1 MVLTWSV
8 ALGSVLLAEFGPRW
22 KLIDEPWSP
31 PPLTHTP
38 PLFWCSWC
46 LFFSVQVFWVR
57 MSSVMALVQSLPVS
71 IDHPGPGLDPRL
83 HPASP
88 PLMGAMGAV
97 SSMMQSHVTYPDRAN
112 IEVSTNF
119 RKGTPGSGRL
129 LSETSQGSRTPSSKR
144 RVIAGRAQ
152 AFGSRSYSH
161 EDLIRDWNENHLGVG
176 STGVDGPP
184 KLVPVSGQLERVSTG
199 LEINK
204 IILISPNNCCLI
216 IIKANNLKILKLYIC
231 I

>member
-1 MVLTWSV
+1 MTLLTTAAAIIIIIIIIIISKH
-8 ALGSVLLAEFGPRW
+8 FGPNMVGGHGL
-22 KLIDEPWSP
+22 KLIEEPWSP
-31 PPLTHTP
+31 PHTS
-38 PLFWCSWC
+38 LWC
-46 LFFSVQVFWVR
+46 LFFSAQVFWVPL
-57 MSSVMALVQSLPVS
+57 SSVMALVQS
-71 IDHPGPGLDPRL
+71 IDPPGPGLDPRL

-129 LSETSQGSRTPSSKR
+129 LSETSQGRRTPSSKR
-144 RVIAGRAQ
+144 RAVAGRAKG
-152 AFGSRSYSH
+152 FGSRSYSD
-161 EDLIRDWNENHLGVG
+161 EDLIRDWNDNHLDVG

-199 LEINK
+199 LEMNNISYISKQFLSYQNK
-204 IILISPNNCCLI
+204 GQ
-216 IIKANNLKILKLYIC
+216 
-231 I
+231 